1 MRVAARRIV
10 VAIAA
15 FGCVAAFA
23 GPALAIEPA
32 GKIDLTKVKAQK
44 EVKDVILEPGARVA
58 STGSKV
64 VGRVALADSQGQT
77 ITIDSTVPAFDLNQ
91 VASVLNSTYHKTEI
105 LKVKIHVV
113 SLSDMATICGSS
125 QALACYRPMAGGFG
139 ELWFAADDS
148 DWIHSLVHEYGHHMD
163 NQFANVAQL
172 HAYGIGQA
180 CTIDSDGTRN
190 WFFERLSG
198 SNTTDNFNCS
208 SGDWEHL
215 LPELFAEDFVVLNGI
230 IGWQL
235 TSAQPPNATQLNA
248 MKYDFEHKI
257 QKQTKKATRTVKRKR
272 FKWIRVNTS
281 AWNWA
286 RIKVSGKRGTD
297 FDIAVYPRDSN
308 TIWDSSAQN
317 GRFEGLITALA
328 PGAWD
333 IGVYARK
340 KTGVAKIEIKA
351 F

>member
-1 MRVAARRIV
+1 MA
-10 VAIAA
+10 
-15 FGCVAAFA
+15 AAFA
-23 GPALAIEPA
+23 AGPASALESA
-32 GKIDLTKVKAQK
+32 GKIDLTKVVAQK

-58 STGSKV
+58 STSKV
-64 VGRVALADSQGQT
+64 VARTALADSQGQT
-77 ITIDSTVPAFDLNQ
+77 ITIDSTVPSFDLNQ
-91 VASVLNSTYHKTEI
+91 VASVLNSTYHRSEI
-105 LKVKIHVV
+105 VKVKIHVV
-113 SLSDMATICGSS
+113 SLAEMRTICGSG

-148 DWIHSLVHEYGHHMD
+148 DWIHSLVHEYGHHID
-163 NQFANVAQL
+163 NQIANVSQL
-172 HAYGIGQA
+172 RAYGIGTG

-198 SNTTDNFNCS
+198 TNTTDADRFSCQ

-230 IGWQL
+230 NGWQL
-235 TSAQPPNATQLNA
+235 SSAKPPTNTQLNA
-248 MKYDFEHKI
+248 MKYDFENAI
-257 QKQTKKATRTVKRKR
+257 QKSTKKATRTVKRKK
-272 FKWIRVNTS
+272 FKWIRVNTK

-297 FDIAVYPRDSN
+297 FDIVVYPKDSN
-308 TIWDSSAQN
+308 QIWESAAN
-317 GRFEGLITALA
+317 KGRLEGLITALP

-340 KTGVAKIEIKA
+340 KTGVAKIEIKT